1 MILTG
6 SKRLYPVMPISK
18 TYRLLEVFVESQY
31 GSTNKHSSGVWPA
44 LQRYTD
50 LIRHAVLGS
59 CQHLKGKG
67 GRFAPVN
74 GRSGKCVWF
83 SHVSPYM
90 VLP

>member
-6 SKRLYPVMPISK
+6 SKRLYPVKPISK
-18 TYRLLEVFVESQY
+18 TYRSLEVLVEDQY
-31 GSTNKHSSGVWPA
+31 GSTKKTTCGVWPA

-50 LIRHAVLGS
+50 LIRHIFIGS
-59 CQHLKGKG
+59 CQHLKGKV

-74 GRSGKCVWF
+74 GRSGKSVWF
-83 SHVSPYM
+83 SHVSPCM